1 MEAMVVAKLQHD
13 LGTNDHVAYHIYRL
27 HVLHLNEQKERQQY
41 LDPRLRVGQ
50 SCFGHL
56 LPYS

>member
-1 MEAMVVAKLQHD
+1 MVVAKLQHD
-13 LGTNDHVAYHIYRL
+13 LGTHDHLAYHIHCL

-41 LDPRLRVGQ
+41 LDPRPRVGQ
-50 SCFGHL
+50 SCSGHL